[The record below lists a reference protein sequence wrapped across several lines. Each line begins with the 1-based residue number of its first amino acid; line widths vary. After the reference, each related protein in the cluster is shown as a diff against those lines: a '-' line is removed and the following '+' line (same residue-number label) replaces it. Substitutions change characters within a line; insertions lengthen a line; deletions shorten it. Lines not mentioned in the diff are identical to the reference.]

1 MTKGFF
7 LEVMP
12 ARRGSKETMDRSMT
26 LSKICLGSTRGILGV
41 LYTRTTGTQTML
53 CRTVITVGIKGVSGD
68 QGGSKIRVTRGRD
81 QGRDLGGSIG
91 SMKRCQGRSGEDPG
105 KIHEI

>member
-1 MTKGFF
+1 MLREYKGYS
-7 LEVMP
+7 
-12 ARRGSKETMDRSMT
+12 RG
-26 LSKICLGSTRGILGV
+26 
-41 LYTRTTGTQTML
+41 LYTRTTGAQTML

-91 SMKRCQGRSGEDPG
+91 SMIRCQGRSGEDPG
-105 KIHEI
+105 KIHEIQGGHWLGGGLGVGLGKD